1 MWFVP
6 ENWSGEP
13 NQSDHNRVN
22 NVPIQVKSTYI
33 RI

>member
-6 ENWSGEP
+6 EKWSGEP

-22 NVPIQVKSTYI
+22 NVYKLNQLT
-33 RI
+33 